1 MRDFISLGEGKGGS
15 YLGERGQDCER
26 IPPVKPVGITGVFSL
41 DNGVKQNT
49 KENGC
54 QNHLADQLLPQLL
67 EKVDQ
72 DLATAIRVQGCG
84 HCGGKLHSAAI
95 RRKPRGLPEGIRWD
109 TRFSFCCDRE
119 GCRRRA
125 TPPSVRFLGRR
136 VYAGFVVV
144 LLAAMRHGLSVA
156 RMSRLR
162 EVTGA
167 HSRTVQRWRAF

>member
-1 MRDFISLGEGKGGS
+1 MIRGG
-15 YLGERGQDCER
+15 GR
-26 IPPVKPVGITGVFSL
+26 ITPVKPVGFTGAFSF
-41 DNGVKQNT
+41 DDGVNKNIS
-49 KENGC
+49 ENWC

-72 DLATAIRVQGCG
+72 DLAERIRVQGCVR
-84 HCGGKLHSAAI
+84 CGGRLHSAPFC
-95 RRKPRGLPEGIRWD
+95 RKPRGLPQGSTWNSRA
-109 TRFSFCCDRE
+109 SFCCDRE

-125 TPPSVRFLGRR
+125 TPPSVRFLGRK

-156 RMSRLR
+156 RMERLR

-167 HSRTVQRWRAF
+167 HRRTVQRWRAF